1 VRPNAADCL
10 GVSTFALSM
19 VFLGP
24 HCSQHASLFPSA
36 MSFACETV
44 IRIGWP
50 QSQHHARKSFE
61 PGIR

>member
-1 VRPNAADCL
+1 
-10 GVSTFALSM
+10 M
-19 VFLGP
+19 VFLGL
-24 HCSQHASLFPSA
+24 HCSQHASPFPSA

-61 PGIR
+61 LGIRSNMQRIKSSTDFQG